1 MSLTPGHLFLTSLGR
16 LRLIGFLEGVSLLV
30 LLGIAMPLKYLAG
43 QPATV
48 RYVGMA
54 HGVLFVVYVLL
65 VIQVAIQYRW
75 SFGKAALALA
85 ASVLPFGTFW
95 AEKRLFH

>member
-1 MSLTPGHLFLTSLGR
+1 MLSHFFLTSLGR

-43 QPATV
+43 QPEAV
-48 RYVGMA
+48 RQVGMA
-54 HGVLFVVYVLL
+54 HGVLFVAYVLL
-65 VIQVAIQYRW
+65 VIQVAILRRW
-75 SFGKAALALA
+75 SFGKALLALA
-85 ASVLPFGTFW
+85 VSVLPFGTFW